1 MHPAMKALVPALAAS
16 LTLAACGSSS
26 SSNSGSSSQAATA
39 PAGTTASST
48 SAAIV
53 KSASNATL
61 GATVLVN
68 AQGMTLYSLS
78 GEHGGKFICTS
89 SACLQVWHPLSTSTG
104 TPSGSV
110 SSLGTVKRPDGT
122 EQVTYKGMPLY
133 TFTQDQ
139 TPGEAKGQ
147 GIKDVG
153 TWSAVT
159 VGSSSNSSSAPAGTP
174 ATTPAAPAEP
184 AESTPPASSGGGG
197 GGSSYG
203 Y

>member
-26 SSNSGSSSQAATA
+26 SKSGSSTQAAT
-39 PAGTTASST
+39 PAATTASSEG
-48 SAAIV
+48 AAVV
-53 KSASNATL
+53 KSASNSTL

-89 SACLQVWHPLSTSTG
+89 SACLQVWHPLTASTG
-104 TPSGSV
+104 APSGSV
-110 SSLGTVKRPDGT
+110 SSLGTVKRSDGT
-122 EQVTYKGMPLY
+122 VQVTYKGMPLY
-133 TFTQDQ
+133 TFAQDQ
-139 TPGEAKGQ
+139 NPGEAKGQ

-159 VGSSSNSSSAPAGTP
+159 VGSSSSSSSAPAQTP
-174 ATTPAAPAEP
+174 SEPSAAPPAEP

-197 GGSSYG
+197 GYG